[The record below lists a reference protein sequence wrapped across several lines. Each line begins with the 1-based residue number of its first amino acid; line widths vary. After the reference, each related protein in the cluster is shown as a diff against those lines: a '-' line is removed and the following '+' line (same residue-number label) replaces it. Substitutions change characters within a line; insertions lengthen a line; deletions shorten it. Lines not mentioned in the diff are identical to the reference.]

1 METESEAWVI
11 DPLYRR
17 IRLFINVQ
25 SSEAQPYDQTAGPAL
40 MEIRLSETFAGNIN
54 GESPVH
60 ALQILRD
67 DRSASLVSLQ

>member
-25 SSEAQPYDQTAGPAL
+25 SSEAQPYDQTAGRCVAPL
-40 MEIRLSETFAGNIN
+40 RCKHFA
-54 GESPVH
+54 
-60 ALQILRD
+60 D
-67 DRSASLVSLQ
+67 DEHKVFR